1 MAFKWVWNQ
10 LKGYRLR
17 MALGLIMAL
26 FAASL
31 VMINPYLSGSI
42 VDKVIIGKKHELL
55 LKFLAV
61 MIAATLFKTIIRYSF
76 QMLFESVSQNL
87 LFNIRVKI
95 YSRLQELDFDF
106 FDKTRTGDIMNRIT
120 YDTDM
125 VRHFIAWVVYNIFEN
140 LMIFIF
146 ATGMLFWIN
155 YVLALILITITPITA
170 FFAFRLAQDVK
181 PTFFAVREQLSQL
194 NSVVQENISGNRV
207 VKAFAKESYEIR
219 KFTRENQAF
228 KQKNLDS
235 AKVWEKYLPVLDSM
249 AGVLIVI
256 VILAG
261 GIMVIKGLL
270 TMGQLVAFNS
280 FIWALTNPL
289 RMSGWL
295 VNDTQRFAASAEK
308 IIALLRTEPKIKGS
322 SSPLKRDRIK
332 GRIEFRNACFSYGEE
347 EVLEN
352 VNLKVEPGQTIAIIG
367 PTGSGKSTLVNL
379 ICRFY
384 DCTSGELLIDGINI
398 RDYELKNLRDN
409 IAVAMQDIFLFS
421 DTIEGNIAY
430 GVPDAAMNDI
440 INAAEVA
447 GANEFITGFPEGYDT
462 IIGERGV
469 GLSGGQKQRI
479 SLARALLKNPSIL
492 ILDDITS
499 SVDLETEYQIQQ
511 NLNTFYGKRTT
522 LIIAHRISSVNNADL
537 IIVLDNG
544 KIIERGNHQDLLNNR
559 GYYYN
564 VFINQ
569 YGDFNNIYGTE
580 AG

>member
-17 MALGLIMAL
+17 MMLGLLMTL
-26 FAASL
+26 CAASL
-31 VMINPYLSGSI
+31 VTVNPYLSGII
-42 VDKVIIGKKHELL
+42 VDQVIIGKKYELL
-55 LKFLAV
+55 FAFLGIMGAV
-61 MIAATLFKTIIRYSF
+61 TLFRAIIRYFF
-76 QMLFESVSQNL
+76 QILFESVSQDL

-120 YDTDM
+120 YDTDT
-125 VRHFIAWVVYNIFEN
+125 VRHFAAWVVYNSFEN
-140 LMIFIF
+140 LIVFIL

-155 YVLALILITITPITA
+155 WLLALILVTVTPITA
-170 FFAFRLAQDVK
+170 FFAFRLAQEVK

-207 VKAFAKESYEIR
+207 VKAFAKENYEIW

-256 VILAG
+256 IILAG

-280 FIWALTNPL
+280 FIWALTNPI

-295 VNDTQRFAASAEK
+295 INDTQRFAASAEK
-308 IIALLRTEPKIKGS
+308 IIALLGIEPKIKGS
-322 SSPLKRDRIK
+322 GSPVKQDRIK
-332 GRIEFRNACFSYGEE
+332 GLIEFRNASFSYGEE

-367 PTGSGKSTLVNL
+367 PTGSGKSTLINL

-398 RDYELKNLRDN
+398 RDYELKNLRNN

-430 GVPDAAMNDI
+430 GVPDAALNDI

-447 GANEFITGFPEGYDT
+447 GAGEFITSFPDGYDT

-499 SVDLETEYQIQQ
+499 SVDLETEDLIHK
-511 NLNTFYGKRTT
+511 NLNALYGKRTT
-522 LIIAHRISSVNNADL
+522 LIVAHRISSVKNADL
-537 IIVLDNG
+537 IIVLDHGN
-544 KIIERGNHQDLLNNR
+544 IIEQGNHHELINKK

-564 VFINQ
+564 VFVNQ
-569 YGDFNNIYGTE
+569 YGDFDNIRGTE